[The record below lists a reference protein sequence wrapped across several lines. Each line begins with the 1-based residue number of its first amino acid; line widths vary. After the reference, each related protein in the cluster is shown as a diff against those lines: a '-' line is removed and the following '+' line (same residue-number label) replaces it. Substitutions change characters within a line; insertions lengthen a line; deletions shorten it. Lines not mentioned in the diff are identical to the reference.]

1 MRAVVY
7 GRFSTDLQSAA
18 SIDDQV
24 RVCRE
29 RIEREGWTYLHAYC
43 DRAMSGTSHLRPGY
57 QKLLEDARHRLFD
70 VVVAEALDRLS
81 RDQEH
86 VAHLYKQLTFLGIKL
101 TTLSEGPISELHVG
115 LSGTM
120 GALYVKQ
127 LAEKTHRGLRGRV
140 EAGRSGGGNSYGYKV
155 VRKARADGEAEVGI
169 RAVNPHEAEIVCRIY
184 RAYALGEAPRSIAK
198 ALNGEGVPG
207 PSGGTWGPSTINGNA
222 SRGTGILHNEL
233 YVGKLVWNRLKYLK
247 NPSTSKRQSRLNPPE
262 VWIVKDVPELRIV
275 PQELWD
281 EVKARQAQMARATRP
296 DRKKADFWKH
306 QRPRYLLSGLMK
318 CGACGASYTKYGVN
332 RFACAGARD
341 RATCSNHLTIR
352 GDDVE
357 HAILHGLKTRLMEP
371 SLFEEFA
378 REFMAEVNKQRSA
391 ASAAKAGMRSDI
403 ERIDRQ
409 IKRLVDAILDGA
421 DAKPINAKLK
431 ELEAEKARHEN
442 ALNAAPE
449 DKPLLHPNLAAIYRA
464 RIENLETALRDPH
477 HDREAFDVVRGLV
490 EEVRIIPAGGEITI
504 ELRGELAG
512 ILAVAET
519 AKKGST
525 SHQDMAL
532 QIKMVAG
539 VGFEPTSGLAPDLDP
554 PPCQRTNIIGRKLDR
569 HNNNIRVHCFI
580 LLGSPMIS
588 NGYLTFAF
596 RKNGSAER

>member
-1 MRAVVY
+1 MRAAIY
-7 GRFSTDLQSAA
+7 ARFSTDLQSAA

-29 RIEREGWTYLHAYC
+29 RIEREGWTYLHAYS
-43 DRAMSGTSHLRPGY
+43 DRAMSGTSQLRPGY
-57 QKLLEDARHRLFD
+57 QKLLEDARDRLFD

-101 TTLSEGPISELHVG
+101 ITLSEGPISELHVG

-155 VRKARADGEAEVGI
+155 VRKAQAGGRLEVGI
-169 RAVNPHEAEIVCRIY
+169 RAINPLEAEIVHRIY

-198 ALNGEGVPG
+198 ALNGEGIAG

-222 SRGTGILHNEL
+222 SRGTGILNNEL
-233 YVGKLVWNRLKYLK
+233 YVGKLVWNRLKFLK
-247 NPSTSKRQSRLNPPE
+247 NPNTGKRQSRLNPPAT
-262 VWIVKDVPELRIV
+262 WIVREVPELRIV

-281 EVKARQAQMARATRP
+281 AVKARQAQMTRATRP
-296 DRKKADFWKH
+296 DRKKTDFWKH

-378 REFMAEVNKQRSA
+378 REFMVEVNKQRSA

-409 IKRLVDAILDGA
+409 IKRLVDAILEGA
-421 DAKPINAKLK
+421 DAKPINTKLK
-431 ELEAEKARHEN
+431 ELEVEKTRQTN
-442 ALNAAPE
+442 ALAAVPD
-449 DKPLLHPNLAAIYRA
+449 DKPLLHPNLAAIYCA
-464 RIENLETALRDPH
+464 RIENLEAALRDPAQ
-477 HDREAFDVVRGLV
+477 DREAFEIVRGLI
-490 EEVRIIPAGGEITI
+490 EQVRIVPGDGDVTI
-504 ELRGELAG
+504 ELTGELAG
-512 ILAVAET
+512 ILAITET
-519 AKKGST
+519 AKKGAI
-525 SHQDMAL
+525 SHQYQAP

-539 VGFEPTSGLAPDLDP
+539 VRFEPTWV
-554 PPCQRTNIIGRKLDR
+554 RR
-569 HNNNIRVHCFI
+569 HAVVKT
-580 LLGSPMIS
+580 GSK
-588 NGYLTFAF
+588 F
-596 RKNGSAER
+596 R